1 MPHII
6 SSRVT
11 QYQAQAITGVT
22 ICRKFINSLIICHGA
37 LGIGHWALFISPP
50 TSSSPSSPPTS
61 SSPSS
66 PSSPPTSSS
75 PSSPLPYPFH
85 QYFNSELVNSWLW
98 DF

>member
-11 QYQAQAITGVT
+11 QYQAQVITGVT
-22 ICRKFINSLIICHGA
+22 ICRKFINSLIIRHWA
-37 LGIGHWALFISPP
+37 LGIGHGALFISFP
-50 TSSSPSSPPTS
+50 TSSSPSSL
-61 SSPSS
+61 
-66 PSSPPTSSS
+66 
-75 PSSPLPYPFH
+75 LPYPFH

>member
-11 QYQAQAITGVT
+11 QYQAQVITGVT
-22 ICRKFINSLIICHGA
+22 ICRKFINSLIILTSSLSYWALGMRHGA
-37 LGIGHWALFISPP
+37 LVISPS
-50 TSSSPSSPPTS
+50 TS
-61 SSPSS
+61 
-66 PSSPPTSSS
+66 
-75 PSSPLPYPFH
+75 SSPLPYPFH

>member
-37 LGIGHWALFISPP
+37 LGIGHWLFIPLLP
-50 TSSSPSSPPTS
+50 AP
-61 SSPSS
+61 
-66 PSSPPTSSS
+66 
-75 PSSPLPYPFH
+75 PLPHLSYLTHFTSTLT
-85 QYFNSELVNSWLW
+85 QNW
-98 DF
+98 

>member
-11 QYQAQAITGVT
+11 QYQAQAITDVT
-22 ICRKFINSLIICHGA
+22 ICRKFINSLIICHGVF
-37 LGIGHWALFISPP
+37 GIGHWLFIPLLPAPYSPA
-50 TSSSPSSPPTS
+50 SSSF
-61 SSPSS
+61 
-66 PSSPPTSSS
+66 
-75 PSSPLPYPFH
+75 LPYPFH